1 MAITLKQNIMETN
14 YIEKERYERAVKR
27 VKQIKGFYT
36 HALVYVVINI
46 AIVIL
51 NVQSLKPGES
61 YFQIQNFFTAFFWGI
76 GLAAHGLSTFM
87 PEWIMGKNWE
97 ERKIKEFMEKE
108 KSKWE

>member
-1 MAITLKQNIMETN
+1 METN
-14 YIEKERYERAVKR
+14 YIEQERYERALKR

-36 HALVYVVINI
+36 HALVYLVVNI

-51 NVQSLKPGES
+51 NFQDLKLGES

-87 PEWIMGKNWE
+87 PEWIMGKDWE

-108 KSKWE
+108 KSNQNKWS

>member
-46 AIVIL
+46 AIFIL
-51 NVQSLKPGES
+51 NVQSLKQGES

-97 ERKIKEFMEKE
+97 EKKINEFMEKE